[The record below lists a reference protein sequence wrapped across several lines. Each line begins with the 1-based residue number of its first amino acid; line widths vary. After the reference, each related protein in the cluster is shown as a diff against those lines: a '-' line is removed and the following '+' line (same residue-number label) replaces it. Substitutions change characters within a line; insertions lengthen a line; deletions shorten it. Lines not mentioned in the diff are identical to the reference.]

1 MVTRISSNLLSLNK
15 LFWIWSPHKK
25 TLDPGTKIQEQVVY
39 LGRDTRK
46 LIDKG
51 RWDREGF
58 VIIVQSLS
66 HAQLFA
72 TPWTEVHQA
81 PLSMEGPRKEY
92 WIVISFSR
100 GSSQPMDWTHI
111 SCIAGEFFTTEPPLK
126 SHDKKGRHLIEGVLL
141 TKLPLGDLSFIPLGN
156 SGQQCNTH
164 ASYPAQGG
172 KGMNCLYPDSQT
184 LIESCWSM
192 WINSWYFQTAPV
204 LHQIPLSNQ
213 LQELIFGR

>member
-1 MVTRISSNLLSLNK
+1 MPNSLRPHGLKSTRLLYPWKFPGKNTGLSFPSPGDLPNPWIKPTSPALQADSLLLSHL
-15 LFWIWSPHKK
+15 WSP
-25 TLDPGTKIQEQVVY
+25 TI
-39 LGRDTRK
+39 R
-46 LIDKG
+46 
-51 RWDREGF
+51 
-58 VIIVQSLS
+58 
-66 HAQLFA
+66 
-72 TPWTEVHQA
+72 
-81 PLSMEGPRKEY
+81 
-92 WIVISFSR
+92 
-100 GSSQPMDWTHI
+100 
-111 SCIAGEFFTTEPPLK
+111 
-126 SHDKKGRHLIEGVLL
+126 KGRHLIEGVLL